1 MKKILIIICLVI
13 CFSCTSVFAM
23 YKIMKEKNITIDVEC
38 VEADTFIG
46 TASEIYKNIK
56 TSKCGIKVDEKG
68 LTFVTEGNGNYA
80 KYNNTLY
87 FLNVVKKS
95 DYIFLLTN
103 NTGARLEL
111 DPLNRIVSGKG
122 EKNNPYII
130 K

>member
-56 TSKCGIKVDEKG
+56 SSKCGIKVDEKG
-68 LTFVTEGNGNYA
+68 LTFVTAGNGNFA
-80 KYNNTLY
+80 RYNNVLY
-87 FLNVVKKS
+87 YVNIIKKG
-95 DYIFLLTN
+95 DYVFLLTN
-103 NTGARLEL
+103 VKGARVEL

-122 EKNNPYII
+122 SEDNPYII